1 MKSMSARGAGRTIRL
16 LCGEAMTELIEVII
30 YSEGKKTT
38 VLVPAELSD
47 VPLYEL
53 AAAGLIYLKR
63 VGETDD

>member
-1 MKSMSARGAGRTIRL
+1 
-16 LCGEAMTELIEVII
+16 MTELIEVII

>member
-1 MKSMSARGAGRTIRL
+1 
-16 LCGEAMTELIEVII
+16 MTELIEIII
-30 YSEGKKTT
+30 YSEGEQITT
-38 VLVPAELSD
+38 LVPAELSD